1 MVAKVQM
8 SEAEWEAHKREA
20 NRKRQAE
27 YKARRLSAGLVQ
39 CVGMVPKSSR
49 AEVMLLMR
57 RLIEDPSLEIG
68 LRSKTTGRFER
79 L

>member
-1 MVAKVQM
+1 MATN
-8 SEAEWEAHKREA
+8 AE
-20 NRKRQAE
+20 RQAAFRARK
-27 YKARRLSAGLVQ
+27 KAEAGLVQ
-39 CVGMVPKSSR
+39 VTGLAPKTSR
-49 AEVMLLMR
+49 SELLLLMR